1 MSLGKAIQMLD
12 PQADPK
18 SESKRA
24 MNQANQANQDIKDSS
39 GS

>member
-1 MSLGKAIQMLD
+1 LD

-18 SESKRA
+18 PESKKA
-24 MNQANQANQDIKDSS
+24 MNQANQDVKDSS